1 MSRIEVLSKVD
12 TDGVLRLTVRLSK
25 SDAGQDV
32 KVTVEPVS
40 QKAMTQEE
48 WRDLVMSTAGAWQG
62 DFERPPQG
70 EYEEREPLS

>member
-1 MSRIEVLSKVD
+1 MSRIEVLSKVGN
-12 TDGVLRLTVRLSK
+12 DGVLRLTVPLLQ

-40 QKAMTQEE
+40 QKAMTQDE

-62 DFERPPQG
+62 DLERPPQG